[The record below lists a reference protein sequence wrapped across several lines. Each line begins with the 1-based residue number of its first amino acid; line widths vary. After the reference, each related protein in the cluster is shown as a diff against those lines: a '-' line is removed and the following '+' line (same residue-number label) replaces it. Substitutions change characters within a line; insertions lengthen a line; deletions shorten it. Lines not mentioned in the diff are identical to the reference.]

1 MTAQSPFVQEA
12 ELAGA
17 SPAVSEAS
25 YAAESLPSAALAMSE
40 APYATSP
47 FVGVEPAAETRELGF
62 TEREEF
68 APWAETE
75 DIGEAED
82 FDSEEEDFDFG
93 ESEDEAAHPILSMFP
108 VPMAVIEALSRG
120 LPSVAIGLAAA
131 AGFRDV
137 NQLTNIVFYFRHP
150 DRIGRKID
158 PSERDLVADWI
169 SIRDRIVKPAL
180 QAAPA
185 GGARAPTAPAPPV
198 SGTALSSS
206 MLQWPGATAE
216 KLAFMRAVY
225 DRHAQ
230 RSRDRGAGFVAD
242 LPASALASI
251 EGRQARKDAAQA
263 AAKMLAEARAKLEAD
278 GLKPRIRIGI
288 LSAYRPA
295 TRQFEIWQGMTY
307 DGKSTGGG
315 FPYYYEEAI
324 RKGLVARGD
333 YSANAADKVAAHLGG
348 YVASPGYSNH
358 QDGLAFDFGTN
369 DENGG
374 AKLGR
379 LRWKSWFRKWL
390 EANAAAH
397 HFVPLSTEAWH
408 WTYHPPTRSSEVWA
422 GETWAGEV
430 GAGGVRAGR
439 VEVARVPV
447 LASHRGAPP
456 DLVLRW
462 NDMASAPQEVDVV
475 VHLHGFW
482 YPRMTLKRDIEPV
495 SGLDLAPIQGASGQ
509 GRARPTLTVLPRG
522 HYTGVKQQHGSYYA
536 YTFPAL
542 IRKDGLPELV
552 RFALERFG
560 AEIGRAAPR
569 VGRLILT
576 AHSGGGKALLAI
588 LQNHNAHQVHV
599 FDALY
604 WQPGALTEWA
614 RKRIRQD
621 RAAVQALD
629 AAAAREYMSTRGGAL
644 RVFYQD
650 RYKGGTRPF
659 SLSLRNELA
668 SELDPRLADWYRVEA
683 SKYDHFQIP
692 RRYGWR
698 VLADASASVP
708 DAYTEQAVRREAEE
722 PAGEWSESDPE
733 LWAPEPEEEL
743 WAPEPE
749 EELWAPEPEEELWAP
764 QPEEEDEGG
773 WLAGATSA
781 VGEEEGFGADPF
793 PGEGAFLEEAPP
805 EPLAARMLDA
815 IGRGLWDTA
824 VRFAVGSGITDV
836 NALTNTLFYLRH
848 PELRGQRITPV
859 QRELAREWLEIRDR
873 WVKPALSARRQ
884 APQPA
889 PATGTVRIARHDP
902 GYAAYGGG
910 RLDDSLRR
918 LVASGALTISERDID
933 TLQRIADVESSGL
946 TNAMNSY
953 DSAVMSIGFKQWTLR
968 YDELQDLIA
977 RAPEAFARHGI
988 RLAAQDTYDFGPKQ
1002 KRPRAI
1008 DGVPDKETLRNEDW
1022 GRRFFLAALEPE
1034 AVAAAARK
1042 ALDDIAKLERNV
1054 RKNWGWSPH
1063 FDSARGRALLVE
1075 LDNNRPAYRKEVV
1088 PRTLARA
1095 AQQPGLDEERFL
1107 AIFVEEIVAAYARRG
1122 DPQKGRRWTGKIM
1135 RR

>member
-1 MTAQSPFVQEA
+1 MTAQSPFLQEA
-12 ELAGA
+12 ELGGA
-17 SPAVSEAS
+17 PLAASEAP
-25 YAAESLPSAALAMSE
+25 YAAESSPSAPLAASE

-47 FVGVEPAAETRELGF
+47 FVGVEPAAETEELGF
-62 TEREEF
+62 AEQEEF

-75 DIGEAED
+75 DLGAAED
-82 FDSEEEDFDFG
+82 FDSEGEDFG
-93 ESEDEAAHPILSMFP
+93 EAEDEAAHPILSVFP
-108 VPMAVIEALSRG
+108 VPTAVIEALSRG

-169 SIRDRIVKPAL
+169 SIRDRIVNPAL
-180 QAAPA
+180 QAMPA
-185 GGARAPTAPAPPV
+185 GGAPAPAAPAPPV

-206 MLQWPGATAE
+206 MLQWPGATPE
-216 KLAFMRAVY
+216 KLAFMQAVY
-225 DRHAQ
+225 DRHAT
-230 RSRDRGAGFVAD
+230 RSKARGASFVAD
-242 LPASALASI
+242 LPRSALADI

-263 AAKMLAEARAKLEAD
+263 AAKMLEEARAKLEAD

-324 RKGLVARGD
+324 GKGLVARGD
-333 YSANAADKVAAHLGG
+333 YSPKAADKVAAYLGG

-369 DENGG
+369 ETGKRG
-374 AKLGR
+374 LGR
-379 LRWKSWFRKWL
+379 LRWTSWFRKWL
-390 EANAAAH
+390 EANAARH

-408 WTYHPPTRSSEVWA
+408 WTYHPPKQSSEVSA

-462 NDMASAPQEVDVV
+462 NDMPSAPQEVDVV

-495 SGLDLAPIQGASGQ
+495 SGLDLAPIEGAAGQ
-509 GRARPTLTVLPRG
+509 GRRRPTLTVLPRG
-522 HYTGVKQQHGSYYA
+522 HYTGVKQQHGSFYA

-542 IRKDGLPELV
+542 IRKDGLPQLV

-560 AEIGRAAPR
+560 AEVGSAAPR
-569 VGRLILT
+569 IGRLILT

-588 LQNHNAHQVHV
+588 LQYHDPHQLHV

-604 WQPGALTEWA
+604 WAPGPLTEWA

-629 AAAAREYMSTRGGAL
+629 AAAARDYMSTRGGAL

-650 RYKGGTRPF
+650 RYKGGTRPS
-659 SLSLRNELA
+659 SLALRNELA

-708 DAYTEQAVRREAEE
+708 DAYVEQAVRREAAE
-722 PAGEWSESDPE
+722 PSGEWSESDPE
-733 LWAPEPEEEL
+733 LWAPEGEEEL
-743 WAPEPE
+743 WAPEAE
-749 EELWAPEPEEELWAP
+749 EELWAPEA
-764 QPEEEDEGG
+764 EEEDEGG

-781 VGEEEGFGADPF
+781 FGEEEGFGADPF
-793 PGEGAFLEEAPP
+793 PGEGAFQEEAPP

-824 VRFAVGSGITDV
+824 VRFAIASGITDV
-836 NALTNTLFYLRH
+836 NAVTNTLFYLRH
-848 PELRGQRITPV
+848 PELRGQRITPA
-859 QRELAREWLEIRDR
+859 QRDLAREWLEIRDR
-873 WVKPALSARRQ
+873 WVKPALSARAQ
-884 APQPA
+884 PPQPA
-889 PATGTVRIARHDP
+889 SATGTVRIARHDP

-910 RLDDSLRR
+910 RLEDSLRR

-988 RLAAQDTYDFGPKQ
+988 GLAGQDTYDFGPKQ

-1008 DGVPDKETLRNEDW
+1008 DGVPDKEMLRNEDW

-1042 ALDDIAKLERNV
+1042 ALDDIAKLERDV

-1063 FDSARGRALLVE
+1063 FDSPRGRALLVE

-1095 AQQPGLDEERFL
+1095 AQQPALDEEAFL